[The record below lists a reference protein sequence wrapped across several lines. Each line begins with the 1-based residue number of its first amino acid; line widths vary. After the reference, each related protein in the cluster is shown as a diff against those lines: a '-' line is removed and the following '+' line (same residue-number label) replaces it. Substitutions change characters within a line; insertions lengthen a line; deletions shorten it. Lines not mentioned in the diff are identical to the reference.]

1 MLCCS
6 VGRERE
12 RGRDHT
18 QTMSELRN
26 LDSKR
31 MQAEIDSLKVVVAER
46 CACLRACWP
55 ARMCV
60 ITG

>member
-6 VGRERE
+6 VVRERKH
-12 RGRDHT
+12 GRDHA

-46 CACLRACWP
+46 
-55 ARMCV
+55 
-60 ITG
+60 